1 MDDPSPRRSSRVVR
15 MLAKLDGFVVGK
27 N

>member
-15 MLAKLDGFVVGK
+15 MPAKLDGFVVGK